1 MENECDPLIGLQTP
15 EAAFQLVAIGGGLA
29 AVGLCRLEPKDPD
42 LRGARSMA
50 PTLVGA
56 RIHEQPMQPGIEPIG
71 IAQAGQLSPG
81 LDEGFLDCVLGQLD
95 VAEHEAGDPKETVA
109 GGAREDL
116 EGLVITAPGR
126 LHESSRHPRTSAAT
140 DVAACEPYDGPFA
153 TIG

>member
-1 MENECDPLIGLQTP
+1 MENDGDPLLGLQAP
-15 EAAFQLVAIGGGLA
+15 EAAFQLVAIGRGLA
-29 AVGLCRLEPKDPD
+29 AVRLCRLELEDPD
-42 LRGARSMA
+42 LRRARSVA

-56 RIHEQPMQPGIEPIG
+56 GIHEQPMQPGIEPLG

-95 VAEHEAGDPKETVA
+95 VAEHEAGNPEETVA
-109 GGAREDL
+109 GGDREDL

-126 LHESSRHPRTSAAT
+126 LHESSRHLGSSAAT